1 MLYRIIF
8 SLIPLFL
15 MPIMGHGL
23 LRGLLVSSVMVAG
36 VLLGRE
42 SHRVSRIQNL
52 TFVLFYALLIFGYLQ
67 NTSAPLYGDQI
78 FLLAVAQGVS
88 GLYGLFHRRKTLS
101 ILFACGCWTL
111 IAVSLAQVAYA
122 KLGTKGIL
130 LAGALMVLVA
140 LQDVRRILKPIDRN
154 YTGRDGME

>member
-23 LRGLLVSSVMVAG
+23 LRGLLVSSVMVTG
-36 VLLGRE
+36 MLLGRE
-42 SHRVSRIQNL
+42 SQRVSRIQNL

-67 NTSAPLYGDQI
+67 NTSAPSYGDQV
-78 FLLAVAQGVS
+78 FLLAMAQGIS
-88 GLYGLFHRRKTLS
+88 GFYGLFHRSKTLS
-101 ILFACGCWTL
+101 ILFACVYWAL
-111 IAVSLAQVAYA
+111 IAVSLAQIAYA
-122 KLGTKGIL
+122 RLGTKGIV
-130 LAGALMVLVA
+130 LAGALMILVA
-140 LQDVRRILKPIDRN
+140 LQDMRRILKPAGN

>member
-1 MLYRIIF
+1 MLYRIVF

-15 MPIMGHGL
+15 MPIMG
-23 LRGLLVSSVMVAG
+23 MVAG

-42 SHRVSRIQNL
+42 SQRVSRIQNL

-67 NTSAPLYGDQI
+67 NVSTLSYGDQV
-78 FLLAVAQGVS
+78 FLLAMAQGIS
-88 GLYGLFHRRKTLS
+88 GFYGLFHRSKNLS
-101 ILFACGCWTL
+101 IPFACAYWAL

-122 KLGTKGIL
+122 RLGTKGIL

-140 LQDVRRILKPIDRN
+140 LQDMRRILKPTGN
-154 YTGRDGME
+154 YTGRDRME

>member
-1 MLYRIIF
+1 MLYRIVF

-23 LRGLLVSSVMVAG
+23 LRGFIASAVMVAG

-42 SHRVSRIQNL
+42 SQRVSRIQNL

-67 NTSAPLYGDQI
+67 NVSTLSYGDQG
-78 FLLAVAQGVS
+78 FLLAMAQGIS
-88 GLYGLFHRRKTLS
+88 GFYGLFHRSKNLS
-101 ILFACGCWTL
+101 IPFACAYWAL

-122 KLGTKGIL
+122 RLGTKGIL

-140 LQDVRRILKPIDRN
+140 LQDMRRILKPTGN
-154 YTGRDGME
+154 YTGRDRME